1 MASDSLNEVETQV
14 IISIRDLNDLPPV
27 FNETSYRA
35 TIFEESIHLVNPI
48 LRVSFQSKFFF
59 PSSQWLK
66 ISLKSLILQF

>member
-1 MASDSLNEVETQV
+1 MTLVASDSLNEVETQV

-48 LRVSFQSKFFF
+48 LRVSF
-59 PSSQWLK
+59 
-66 ISLKSLILQF
+66 